1 VVVKGRRREPGAP
14 SLPLVVDGLD
24 VGDPQVEEGVEAIR
38 VVMDVE
44 DDLWF
49 VSGRTA
55 SRVDADPDVGEFTY
69 VGAPGRTP
77 RQTTSPPS
85 TSL

>member
-1 VVVKGRRREPGAP
+1 
-14 SLPLVVDGLD
+14 VVDGLD
-24 VGDPQVEEGVEAIR
+24 VGDAQVEEGVEAIR
-38 VVMDVE
+38 VVADAE

-49 VSGRTA
+49 VW
-55 SRVDADPDVGEFTY
+55 VGPPPVLMPIQMFANFTY